1 MLAPA
6 PDHTKPDY
14 DVEGAP
20 ADRRELNEGD
30 RQRLGAHPPGE
41 TWWLIQAHTGSTSG
55 ATQDAGTREII
66 LDPPNS
72 NYLNN

>member
-14 DVEGAP
+14 DVERAP
-20 ADRRELNEGD
+20 ADRRELNKGD
-30 RQRLGAHPPGE
+30 RQRLGAYPQGE

-55 ATQDAGTREII
+55 ATQDAGTRKII